1 MMASPISEANIKVYI
16 KEAESLLLKPGEHFD
31 EQSRKFICNLNSK
44 DVVACPGSGK
54 TTALVA
60 KLYILTKFMPFEDG
74 SGICVL
80 THTNVAIDLIK
91 EKLGKQGSILF
102 EHPNFCGTIQSFV
115 NSYLAQP
122 MYVKKY
128 GHRINTIDDDIAY
141 SYISSK
147 LRRWN
152 KTRHNLHFLES
163 VKNLRFD
170 YKESKWI
177 KKNGAEFSF
186 PDKFSDDNSKYVR
199 KEVKNK
205 KINALKKGILFYDEA
220 YSFGKAY
227 LDCYPVLSHAFSER
241 FKYVFVDEAQDTS
254 ALQYGILTDLFNNTT
269 VQMVGDPNQAIY
281 GDSEAVDDEA
291 KSWAKIVYSKPHLTI
306 ENSKRLSIESATAI
320 RDIAESPCE
329 DLSGFCKRGTKP
341 KLIFYEHD
349 RILDVLPTFAKLI
362 AKYDLNDNSKYTH
375 KAIGR
380 IVKKHEK
387 RIRVPSCYPAF
398 YRTSAK
404 RVFFNGLR
412 QYLVKPMHVNDTNQV
427 KQVSDLLINALIRML
442 ALAGIYDKSSK
453 RKPYTKTSLLEYLRS
468 QDQED
473 KLLTR
478 LSSWSYKMLSH
489 PCPLDCSDKM
499 LQYPTCVLNDI
510 IKYVEN
516 VFFPLFDA
524 EFEKIHPFITHEVE
538 EIQSEAPLDNVF
550 KKTIDGQDV
559 RIEIDSVHGVKGE
572 THTSTLFLDTYYY
585 AYDST
590 RLVNFFTSGGKGAD
604 RRNEAKCKALR
615 VAYVAM
621 SRPTH
626 LLCVAFPLPEAE
638 PILHYWQDKPE
649 EERLWEIIQ
658 L

>member
-141 SYISSK
+141 SYLIRNISYLDAVMQRPRFVEK
-147 LRRWN
+147 LKSLRIYNSTDGMVDRKGN
-152 KTRHNLHFLES
+152 SFLTPFKS
-163 VKNLRFD
+163 
-170 YKESKWI
+170 
-177 KKNGAEFSF
+177 
-186 PDKFSDDNSKYVR
+186 DNSQYI
-199 KEVKNK
+199 VKRIQNAK
-205 KINALKKGILFYDEA
+205 KSALYKGILYYDEA
-220 YSFGKAY
+220 YYFGQIY
-227 LDCYPVLSHAFSER
+227 LQRYPFLTNAFSKR
-241 FKYVFVDEAQDTS
+241 FKFVFIDEAQDTS
-254 ALQYGILTDLFNNTT
+254 AQQYSILTDLFSKTT

-281 GDSEAVDDEA
+281 DDSDAMDHDKAEFWSQEVG
-291 KSWAKIVYSKPHLTI
+291 SKPHLKI
-306 ENSKRLSIESATAI
+306 ENSKRLSIEVATAI
-320 RDIAESPCE
+320 KDIAESPCL
-329 DLSGFCKRGTKP
+329 DLSGFREQGVKP
-341 KLIFYEHD
+341 KLIFYSHD
-349 RILDVLPTFAKLI
+349 NISAVIPKFAEYI
-362 AKYDLNDNSKYTH
+362 RKYDLSDDSKHTH

-387 RIRVPSCYPAF
+387 RFRVPSYYPAF

-404 RVFFNGLR
+404 RVFFDDLR
-412 QYLVKPMHVNDTNQV
+412 QYLVKPKQADDTNQV
-427 KQVSDLLINALIRML
+427 KQVSDLLIKALIRML
-442 ALAGIYDKSSK
+442 ALAGIFDKSPK

-468 QDQED
+468 QNRED
-473 KLLTR
+473 ELLTK
-478 LSSWSYKMLSH
+478 LSSWSCKILSH
-489 PCPLDCSDKM
+489 PCPLDCSNKR
-499 LQYPTCVLNDI
+499 LQYPTCVLNEI

-524 EFEKIHPFITHEVE
+524 DFEKIQPFITHEVE
-538 EIQSEAPLDNVF
+538 ETQNQAPLDNVF
-550 KKTIDGQDV
+550 KKTIDGQDI